1 MQNPSLFRIESNLE
15 LHDLE
20 YNDDSL
26 SLSSIFSEYSFGSES
41 LEHLQSVANDIYALE
56 NGEELK
62 QEEED
67 PADQSSCEDEG
78 IPDLGNGLRN
88 HLVRHEPVNISE
100 P

>member
-56 NGEELK
+56 MEKN
-62 QEEED
+62 
-67 PADQSSCEDEG
+67 SSKRKR
-78 IPDLGNGLRN
+78 ILQTNLR
-88 HLVRHEPVNISE
+88 VKMRGFPT
-100 P
+100 